1 MNNFTGQPN
10 NPDAHLVGYI
20 PPFNNLTMTINFTA
34 CLNLPTR
41 KAMVYTLLERH
52 LVDTHLS
59 TIDAAG
65 WTGPLAVEAQAFL
78 NTIAPGAILT
88 SICNDGYVK

>member
-1 MNNFTGQPN
+1 SM
-10 NPDAHLVGYI
+10 A
-20 PPFNNLTMTINFTA
+20 INFTA

-59 TIDAAG
+59 VLGTGG

-78 NTIAPGAILT
+78 TTIAPGAILT
-88 SICNDGYVK
+88 SIFNDGYVK